1 MELRAYYSVGEDLS
15 SRGSAR
21 AALINPSA
29 VTDAPSSDPSP
40 TSSPIAWVNELAT
53 GRRRPTA
60 TLRFDQTEG
69 SSWPDLVGTTLA
81 SVRLVSER
89 VLSAFAASGVTGW
102 EGIPVD
108 VHRADGHAV
117 RGYHLF
123 VVKGRSGPIDNA
135 RSVQVDRIRLVKGSQ
150 RSSKVWRGLFFDEST
165 WDGSDVFA
173 PGRSAFCFV
182 TQKVKDTLEREN
194 ATNFSIRALVDI
206 ERVSLV

>member
-1 MELRAYYSVGEDLS
+1 MNVQTYYSIGEDFS
-15 SRGSAR
+15 SRGAAR
-21 AALINPSA
+21 AALVNPSA
-29 VTDAPSSDPSP
+29 VTDAPSSDPLP

-69 SSWPDLVGTTLA
+69 LSWLDLVGTTLA
-81 SVRLVSER
+81 SVKLISER
-89 VLSAFAASGVTGW
+89 IFNAFVASGVTGW

-108 VHRADGHAV
+108 VRRADGHAV
-117 RGYHLF
+117 RGYYLF

-150 RSSKVWRGLFFDEST
+150 RLSKVWMGLFFDEST

-182 TQKVKDTLEREN
+182 TQKVKDILEREN

-206 ERVSLV
+206 ERMSLV